1 MAKQAARKL
10 PCKSSLEHLA
20 EHAAKHGVRTT
31 VIATDH
37 ETRIEYFPMTEAVF
51 ATGAGLKDNP
61 WEARV

>member
-10 PCKSSLEHLA
+10 PCKSSLEYLA

-37 ETRIEYFPMTEAVF
+37 ETRIEMFPMTETLHSSCVG
-51 ATGAGLKDNP
+51 ATANP
-61 WEARV
+61 WEGRV